1 MTKSGMALAL
11 LLLATPAF
19 AADHPAF
26 LTGYWFGQ
34 GEPNDKSEMWLAHA
48 SANGDFAVQ
57 FRACRRG
64 QKGKQADDLFQQGKW
79 WFQDGIEYVQ
89 ITLANGMVV
98 FDETPYKIIAH
109 DGNHQTY
116 SMPSGFVFK
125 SSRVDANFKMP
136 PCELVS

>member
-1 MTKSGMALAL
+1 MPKGGAAL
-11 LLLATPAF
+11 LLLLLAAPAF
-19 AADHPAF
+19 AAEHPSF
-26 LTGYWFGQ
+26 LTGYWFGR

-64 QKGKQADDLFQQGKW
+64 QKGNQASDLVQKGTW

-89 ITLANGMVV
+89 ITSSNGQIV
-98 FDETPYKIIAH
+98 FNETPYKILAH

-116 SMPSGFVFK
+116 SMPSGFVFR
-125 SSRVDANFKMP
+125 SSRVDANFQMP

>member
-1 MTKSGMALAL
+1 MAKGGMALAL

-19 AADHPAF
+19 AADHPSF

-34 GEPNDKSEMWLAHA
+34 GEPNDRSEMWLAHA

-57 FRACRRG
+57 FRACRKG
-64 QKGKQADDLFQQGKW
+64 QASDLFQQGKW
-79 WFQDGIEYVQ
+79 WFQDETEYVQ
-89 ITLANGMVV
+89 VTLSNGQVV
-98 FDETPYKIIAH
+98 FSETPYKILSH

-125 SSRVDANFKMP
+125 SGRVDANFRMP
-136 PCELVS
+136 ECLVS